1 MVNNAQKARSLITN
15 GMSLFSQKEAQ
26 KHFTFN
32 QALLAVDLEKYGEAA
47 NQYKDVYLNHGIT
60 IKVRPSA

>member
-15 GMSLFSQKEAQ
+15 GMSLFAQKEAQ
-26 KHFTFN
+26 KHFAFN